1 MDDKVLGSQEIPATP
16 APAPNTATA
25 TPAPAPTV
33 SGMNVNPTDGID
45 FAFYTKDSNPADR
58 IFAGQSTPEQS
69 ADPWNKASDT
79 IQKISDN
86 SLNQINQNTINTIG
100 TERGGQRSFDVAG
113 MGDSYMKS
121 RYSTPVVNQLVSQ
134 FRTTAA
140 QNALS
145 TALENEKKRLTDEA
159 QKAYKARQK
168 RDKARAEAA
177 ARAAAQQAQAAQQAA
192 VARQIG
198 GMGAVNG
205 EQTTAAGQVMRG
217 LNVDGS
223 GSDVATLLYKGWVRL
238 NPQTGK
244 YENVAPF
251 KPSDGKDYANILN
264 QRLGIGANVP
274 NRPKGT
280 AFINDYAAANTTGKK
295 LGDWVKMP

>member
-16 APAPNTATA
+16 APAPNTTTA

-45 FAFYTKDSNPADR
+45 FAFYTKDSNPAER

-86 SLNQINQNTINTIG
+86 SLNQINQNTIDTIG

-159 QKAYKARQK
+159 QKAFKARQK

-192 VARQIG
+192 IAKQIG

-264 QRLGIGANVP
+264 QRLGIGANVS

-280 AFINDYAAANTTGKK
+280 AFINDYAAANTAGKK

>member
-16 APAPNTATA
+16 APAPNTAAA
-25 TPAPAPTV
+25 TPAPTV
-33 SGMNVNPTDGID
+33 SGMNVDPTDGID
-45 FAFYTKDSNPADR
+45 FAFYTKDSNPAER

-86 SLNQINQNTINTIG
+86 SLNQINQNTIDTIG

-264 QRLGIGANVP
+264 QKLGIGADVP